1 MNDLISRSDFKK
13 MLVKQFAGS
22 GTHEDDTEEME
33 GWNCCLAKIIDILD
47 KQPTLEIVRCK
58 DCKYGNYCGENM
70 FICEFHGYQI
80 ADFYCA
86 NGKMYD

>member
-22 GTHEDDTEEME
+22 GTHEDDAKEMN
-33 GWNCCLAKIIDILD
+33 GWNCCRAKIIDILD
-47 KQPTLEIVRCK
+47 RQPTLEIVRCK
-58 DCKYGNYCGENM
+58 DCKYGDYCGENM
-70 FICEFHGYQI
+70 FICEFHGCQM

-86 NGKMYD
+86 DGKMYD